1 METSINFALLLCSLS
16 RVAIATIKLDQEHL
30 SMYPY
35 CGKLFGHAKHDGE
48 SRVVNSKDSE
58 IQYPWV
64 VLVMQEH
71 MGVFEENG
79 NTEEKMIIATC
90 GGTVIGDK

>member
-1 METSINFALLLCSLS
+1 METSINFALFVCSVS
-16 RVAIATIKLDQEHL
+16 WVAISTIKLDQDHL

-35 CGKLFGHAKHDGE
+35 CGKLFGHEKHDGE

-71 MGVFEENG
+71 MGVFEKNG
-79 NTEEKMIIATC
+79 NTKEKMIITTC
-90 GGTVIGDK
+90 SGTVIGDK

>member
-1 METSINFALLLCSLS
+1 M
-16 RVAIATIKLDQEHL
+16 DQEHQ

>member
-1 METSINFALLLCSLS
+1 MKTNINYALVLCYVS
-16 RVAIATIKLDQEHL
+16 RVAIATIKLDQDHL

-35 CGKLFGHAKHDGE
+35 CGKLFGHAKQDGQ